1 MKLTYTPFQIFR
13 HSRTPAGLY
22 ARQKWLEQADS
33 KQWKADFQQTVGAL
47 SAGQL
52 PDGSWHND
60 TGVTIEHLFGLHLTV
75 RTADEQIEAALDFL
89 LGKIDLQT
97 GGLRVV
103 GEDENKSSSLAG
115 LPFTASRRDCF
126 VTAAALF
133 LASIFGRAN
142 DSKVLAAYQWLA
154 AAGVSGRGRWFD
166 DACTHNILRA
176 MVVHPV
182 FSKDKAVGLAVK
194 RLKRLQSVN
203 GYWGSDFPFYQNVNA
218 LAHLDIPQADSQLEK
233 AFKRVREQQKPDGT
247 WSEDEPEWNTFLVVH
262 ALKNKHLL

>member
-1 MKLTYTPFQIFR
+1 MKLAYTPFQIFR
-13 HSRTPAGLY
+13 RSRTPAGLY
-22 ARQKWLEQADS
+22 ARQKWLEEADS
-33 KQWKADFQQTVGAL
+33 KQWKADFQQTVAAL

-60 TGVTIEHLFGLHLTV
+60 SDATIERLFGLHLTV
-75 RTADEQIEAALDFL
+75 RTADSPIEAALDFL

-97 GGLRVV
+97 EGLRVV
-103 GEDENKSSSLAG
+103 GEDGNKSYSLAG
-115 LPFTASRRDCF
+115 LPFTASRRYCF

-133 LASIFGRAN
+133 LASIFGRKN
-142 DSKVLAAYQWLA
+142 DSKVLAAYRWLA

-182 FSKDKAVGLAVK
+182 FSKDKATGMAVQRLAQ
-194 RLKRLQSVN
+194 LQTVN
-203 GYWGSDFPFYQNVNA
+203 GDWGSEFPFYQTVNA
-218 LAHLDIPQADSQLEK
+218 LAHLELPQADSQLQK
-233 AFKRVREQQKPDGT
+233 AFKRVHKQQRPDGT
-247 WSEDEPEWNTFLVVH
+247 WSADEPEWNTFLVVH